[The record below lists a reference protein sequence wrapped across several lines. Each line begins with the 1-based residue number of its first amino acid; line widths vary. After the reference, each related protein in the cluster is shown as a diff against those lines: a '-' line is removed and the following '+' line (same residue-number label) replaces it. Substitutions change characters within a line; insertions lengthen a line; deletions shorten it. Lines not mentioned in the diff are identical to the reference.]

1 MYFREDC
8 LSPERS
14 EVEFRSDGKKPGAGG
29 RVKIVHPSGLA
40 TKGIVIQFNLQ
51 ATSTMPPNLSAK
63 FSGCP
68 KTEPSSVGVPKLNPA
83 SKVIGIQ

>member
-29 RVKIVHPSGLA
+29 RA
-40 TKGIVIQFNLQ
+40 Q
-51 ATSTMPPNLSAK
+51 ATPP
-63 FSGCP
+63 
-68 KTEPSSVGVPKLNPA
+68 PA
-83 SKVIGIQ
+83 GSEEVDSQ